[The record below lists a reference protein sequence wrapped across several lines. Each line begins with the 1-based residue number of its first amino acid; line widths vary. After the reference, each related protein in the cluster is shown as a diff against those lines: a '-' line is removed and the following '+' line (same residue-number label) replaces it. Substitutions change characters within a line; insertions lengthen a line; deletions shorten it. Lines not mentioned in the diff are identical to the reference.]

1 MKVKGLV
8 TVAKARNAGELL
20 DSGDGF
26 SLLELM
32 IVIAIALAI
41 TATATPAM
49 VNVVSAARM
58 RGAMTNLTTFLQ
70 QTRGNAVRNN
80 LFKTDYI
87 DVAASEYF
95 VYQQNSSTT
104 QPALSTAEEMLP
116 MGKQVVYVGTLTGS
130 NAPSAL
136 DTGTA
141 FGNSSLSAA
150 NGAISWNTRGL
161 PCSFGGG
168 SGSAACTNSAFIWYF
183 TFQPP
188 WGSSRW
194 AALSVSPAGRI
205 KAWYWDGSQWTN

>member
-1 MKVKGLV
+1 MKVKELMTIG
-8 TVAKARNAGELL
+8 KPRNAGKL
-20 DSGDGF
+20 SNAGAGF

-32 IVIAIALAI
+32 IVIAMALVI
-41 TATATPAM
+41 TATAAPTM

-80 LFKTDYI
+80 VFEADYI
-87 DVAASEYF
+87 DLAASEYF
-95 VYQQNSSTT
+95 VYQQTASPT
-104 QPALSTAEEMLP
+104 QPAMSTAAELLP
-116 MGKQVVYVGTLTGS
+116 MGKQVIYVGTLTGS

-141 FGNSSLSAA
+141 FGNSALTAM

-161 PCSFGGG
+161 PCSYGTG
-168 SGSAACTNSAFIWYF
+168 SGSAACTNAAFIWYF

-205 KAWYWDGSQWTN
+205 KAWYWDGAQWTN